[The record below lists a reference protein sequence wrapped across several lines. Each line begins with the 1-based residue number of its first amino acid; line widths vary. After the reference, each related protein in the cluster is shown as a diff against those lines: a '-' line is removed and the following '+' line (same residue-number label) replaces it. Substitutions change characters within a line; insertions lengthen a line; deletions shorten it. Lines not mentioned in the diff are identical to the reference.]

1 MRTLGTCWTGDREV
15 HRPSLDVWA
24 WRECAGPLLWAEYEP
39 DPETGLGRVLI
50 APCFDVADR
59 QLLIVDRD
67 ERWPTPG
74 RGRGDQLADATW
86 SLGVWR
92 ITVWLALDPTRPDR
106 LYALVK
112 MMPSTLD
119 RIRYE
124 QPDLLQ
130 TLTHGSRRLSRWHL
144 SALVNTWLT
153 LVNPASAG

>member
-1 MRTLGTCWTGDREV
+1 MRMLRTCWTGDREV

-74 RGRGDQLADATW
+74 RSRGEQLADATW

-92 ITVWLALDPTRPDR
+92 VTVWLALDPTRPYR
-106 LYALVK
+106 LYSLVK
-112 MMPSTLD
+112 MMPSTLE

-130 TLTHGSRRLSRWHL
+130 TLTLGSRPLSMWHL
-144 SALVNTWLT
+144 LAMVNTCLAR
-153 LVNPASAG
+153 VNQAG